1 MGLDIKKIDPEGI
14 GEWTTNNS
22 GQRVY
27 YVPTTENR
35 LAGRM
40 YREDGSSHSSF
51 WDPAGNCFVATS
63 AFENQ
68 NHPSVEALRRF
79 RDTVMAESVVGR
91 LFIKAYYDGSLGHIG
106 AKALDA
112 VPAMKPA
119 VRGTLDWVVDHYV
132 NPALEKREAPKPYK

>member
-1 MGLDIKKIDPEGI
+1 MSLDIKKIDPEGK
-14 GEWTTNNS
+14 GEWTTNNI
-22 GQRVY
+22 GERVY

-79 RDTVMAESVVGR
+79 RDTVMAESLVGR
-91 LFIKAYYDGSLGHIG
+91 LFTKVYYGGGLGCIG

-112 VPAMKPA
+112 VPSMKPA
-119 VRGTLDWVVDHYV
+119 VRGTIDWMVDNYV
-132 NPALEKREAPKPYK
+132 NPVLEKREDTKPFK